1 MNFFSKDKFRR
12 LPLPMKYK
20 IVEETGRYLM
30 FRKHLH
36 YHIELFLLHNIYVEV
51 WRSMA
56 TNQVY
61 WIECQTEAYVNEH
74 YLDNISLKELMQ

>member
-1 MNFFSKDKFRR
+1 MSAFTKDKFRR
-12 LPLPMKYK
+12 LPLAMKYK
-20 IVEETGRYLM
+20 IVEEFGKYLM

-36 YHIELFLLHNIYVEV
+36 YSIELFKLQDFYVEV

-61 WIECQTEAYVNEH
+61 WVECQSETYINQH
-74 YLDNISLKELMQ
+74 YLNEISLQQLMD

>member
-1 MNFFSKDKFRR
+1 MSVFSKDKFGR
-12 LPLPMKYK
+12 LPLAMKYK
-20 IVEETGRYLM
+20 TVEESGRYLM

-36 YHIELFLLHNIYVEV
+36 YHIELFMLHDTYVEV

-61 WIECQTEAYVNEH
+61 WIECQTDAYINEH
-74 YLDNISLKELMQ
+74 YLNKISLQQLLD